1 MCVCVCVCVCVFRVP
16 TGLED
21 VSKMPVLVAELLARG
36 WKDEEVKAALGENLL
51 RVLKKTEE
59 VRGNTHTFSHTQ
71 APHHDIG
78 YTT

>member
-1 MCVCVCVCVCVFRVP
+1 MRVRVRVRVFRVP

-36 WKDEEVKAALGENLL
+36 WTDEDVKAALGENLL
-51 RVLKKTEE
+51 RVLNKTEE
-59 VRGNTHTFSHTQ
+59 VRGKHTHSHT
-71 APHHDIG
+71 HKRHIMT